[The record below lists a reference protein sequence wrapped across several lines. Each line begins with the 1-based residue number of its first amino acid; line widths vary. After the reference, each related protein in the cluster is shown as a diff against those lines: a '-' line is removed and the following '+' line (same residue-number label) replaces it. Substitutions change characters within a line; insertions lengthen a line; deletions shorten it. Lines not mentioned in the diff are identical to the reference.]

1 MHPVFYILIAVI
13 LLILTSGGYVFAV
26 ACIRRKELPWL
37 DEEAIKKT
45 SYGQHYATIV
55 LGDRFLKENASQEH
69 QIETDDGLKLYGV
82 WIPAENP
89 KGTILLAH
97 GYRSCKMVDFS
108 LAFEMYHAV
117 GMNILVPDQRAH
129 GKSEGKYITFGVK
142 ESRDMLSW
150 VNYHNKTFGDI
161 PLILSG
167 LSMGAST
174 MLYLADADLPENV
187 KGIIADCGFT
197 SPKEIIKS
205 VFLAGNIVFTVY
217 FKTKGSK
224 GIVEVVA
231 HLCDRMKRTT
241 AYLDTRKCK
250 VDLSFYCRSACDEF
264 LLPCLYPFCE
274 EIFYLVGFH
283 AYGFSHFRINAS
295 QALQDFLQFAL
306 LACQFFTDSFELIHV
321 CRFRNSAESF
331 LADLFQLFKHLLFL
345 LGKFAVFYHSL

>member
-1 MHPVFYILIAVI
+1 MHPVFYVIIAVV
-13 LLILTSGGYVFAV
+13 LLIFTSGGYVFAV

-55 LGDRFLKENASQEH
+55 LGDRFLKENASQEL

-108 LAFEMYHAV
+108 LAFEMYHAM

-142 ESRDMLSW
+142 ESQDMLAW
-150 VNYHNKTFGDI
+150 VNCHNQTFGNF

-205 VFLAGNIVFTVY
+205 VFHR
-217 FKTKGSK
+217 
-224 GIVEVVA
+224 VV
-231 HLCDRMKRTT
+231 HLPAVPTLW
-241 AYLDTRKCK
+241 A
-250 VDLSFYCRSACDEF
+250 
-264 LLPCLYPFCE
+264 
-274 EIFYLVGFH
+274 
-283 AYGFSHFRINAS
+283 
-295 QALQDFLQFAL
+295 
-306 LACQFFTDSFELIHV
+306 
-321 CRFRNSAESF
+321 
-331 LADLFQLFKHLLFL
+331 ADLFARIFAGFGLAEKDIRKTLQNSKVPVLLVHGVDDGFVPCEMTRQAYAACKEPKELLLVDGADHGVSFL
-345 LGKFAVFYHSL
+345 VDQVRYIDVVTAFLEKYIGGFQ

>member
-1 MHPVFYILIAVI
+1 MHPVFYAFIAVA

-55 LGDRFLKENASQEH
+55 LGDRFLKENDSQEL

-89 KGTILLAH
+89 RGTILLAH
-97 GYRSCKMVDFS
+97 GYRSCKIVDFS
-108 LAFEMYHAV
+108 LAYEMYHAM

-142 ESRDMLSW
+142 ESRDMLAW
-150 VNYHNKTFGDI
+150 VNCHNKTFGEI

-205 VFLAGNIVFTVY
+205 VFHRVIHLPAAPTLWAADLFARIFAGFGLAE
-217 FKTKGSK
+217 K
-224 GIVEVVA
+224 
-231 HLCDRMKRTT
+231 
-241 AYLDTRKCK
+241 DTRKTLQNSKVPVLLVHGVDDGFVPCEMTRQAYAACK
-250 VDLSFYCRSACDEF
+250 EPKELLLVDGADHG
-264 LLPCLYPFCE
+264 
-274 EIFYLVGFH
+274 V
-283 AYGFSHFRINAS
+283 
-295 QALQDFLQFAL
+295 
-306 LACQFFTDSFELIHV
+306 
-321 CRFRNSAESF
+321 SF
-331 LADLFQLFKHLLFL
+331 LVNKERYVEVITAFLEKYIGGFQ
-345 LGKFAVFYHSL
+345 